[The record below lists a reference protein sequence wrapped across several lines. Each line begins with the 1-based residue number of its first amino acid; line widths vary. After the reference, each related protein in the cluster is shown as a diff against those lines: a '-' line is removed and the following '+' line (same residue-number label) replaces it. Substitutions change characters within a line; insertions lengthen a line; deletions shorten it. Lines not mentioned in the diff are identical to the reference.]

1 LNFQQPSG
9 TPQPPDND
17 RAGAPNQE
25 YDAAPIERR
34 ATLEMQALTA
44 NRGTDEDRVI
54 GRSYDELPQPA
65 IPARQSFLR
74 EMMETLLLVVAIF
87 TLVNLSTARF
97 VVEGSSMEP
106 NFQTD
111 EFVIVSRL
119 AYIIGEPERG
129 DVVVF
134 HYDEDTNR
142 DFIKR
147 IVGLPGE
154 YIEVIDGRVHVNG
167 VILAEP
173 YIETFC
179 NCRDR
184 DWLLG
189 EDEFFVLG
197 DNRNSSQDSF
207 DFGPIDRDQIVGRA
221 WIRYWPPE
229 AWRIIPH
236 HDYDIP
242 AAIPSEV
249 PARDDNNE
257 PDAGDLEEIPFYDSF
272 SPGSF

>member
-1 LNFQQPSG
+1 MDFQQ
-9 TPQPPDND
+9 TPGPTAPTQNEDSNTRLAEPTPPL
-17 RAGAPNQE
+17 
-25 YDAAPIERR
+25 ERR
-34 ATLEMQALTA
+34 ATLEMQASTYDA
-44 NRGTDEDRVI
+44 DEGRVI
-54 GRSYDELPQPA
+54 GRSYDELPQPE
-65 IPARQSFLR
+65 IKTRQSFLR

-106 NFQTD
+106 NFFTD

-147 IVGLPGE
+147 IVALPGE
-154 YIEVIDGRVHVNG
+154 QVEMLDGRVYVNG
-167 VILAEP
+167 LLLEEP
-173 YIETFC
+173 YIDTFC

-184 DWLLG
+184 EWVLG

-207 DFGPIDRDQIVGRA
+207 DFGPIDREQIIGRA

-236 HDYDIP
+236 HDYDLPDELP
-242 AAIPSEV
+242 APPPDTEDEV
-249 PARDDNNE
+249 PEIETDE
-257 PDAGDLEEIPFYDSF
+257 LQEIPFYNNFNPNSF
-272 SPGSF
+272 